1 MVGLA
6 RHANVTAIATSTSNQ
21 QSRQPPIGQNIPPRL
36 PLGNQHLI
44 VEQEQNPV
52 PMATN
57 AALATAH
64 PRIKAM
70 FALKVKRDKDG
81 FMIKVTTIFFIFF
94 SMQRCHV
101 WQPGVNVGQSI
112 GNVVVVAPAT
122 LWVA

>member
-6 RHANVTAIATSTSNQ
+6 HHVNVTATATSTSKY

-57 AALATAH
+57 VALAIAH
-64 PRIKAM
+64 PRMKAT
-70 FALKVKRDKDG
+70 FALQVKTDKDG
-81 FMIKVTTIFFIFF
+81 FMTKVTSIF
-94 SMQRCHV
+94 
-101 WQPGVNVGQSI
+101 
-112 GNVVVVAPAT
+112 
-122 LWVA
+122 